1 MMKKIIYGIILAGL
15 LLLMGCHTKTKDI
28 KTSASVQIQGVSE
41 VVLYEDLGFSLKL
54 KAVES
59 VEGNRKIYAVQ
70 MENTTEKSGTAYIR
84 EVVVNGHYAIGED
97 EMFFLNPFEVSQ
109 NLLEELAE
117 VSYTENLQSLESIQ
131 CHLIINDENY
141 NVIEDQIIDMTFD
154 KPLVH
159 AVEYDQIRDA
169 KADTQ
174 VLLENEAVKLTLIE
188 WGKNPDN
195 RSVST
200 IVCVENHSD
209 MTIPAMISGLRING
223 IYFQSSELVN
233 HLGPGQKCYAQTS
246 ILESEIE
253 SAGIMSIQEVEV
265 MILTDESQNTGS
277 VSYAGGEW
285 YPIVLS
291 EKGESD
297 EIRVAGELLDT
308 VEGVEISYLEA
319 DETEWSDG
327 GYYEWKLSV
336 VNGTDEHI
344 RVGLTDVLVDGIPE
358 EQWMENYPDCAV
370 YVADGEVGANA
381 SRYMHI
387 RLSYETYIQRPELSF
402 KFYIRSMAGSS
413 VIGTGINQITLLPEQ

>member
-1 MMKKIIYGIILAGL
+1 
-15 LLLMGCHTKTKDI
+15 
-28 KTSASVQIQGVSE
+28 
-41 VVLYEDLGFSLKL
+41 
-54 KAVES
+54 
-59 VEGNRKIYAVQ
+59 
-70 MENTTEKSGTAYIR
+70 
-84 EVVVNGHYAIGED
+84 
-97 EMFFLNPFEVSQ
+97 
-109 NLLEELAE
+109 
-117 VSYTENLQSLESIQ
+117 
-131 CHLIINDENY
+131 
-141 NVIEDQIIDMTFD
+141 MTFE
-154 KPLVH
+154 KPLAH

-285 YPIVLS
+285 YPIVLFTLFS
-291 EKGESD
+291 ALITSSACSSKTSKNEKFCIKSM
-297 EIRVAGELLDT
+297 RP
-308 VEGVEISYLEA
+308 ISTRL
-319 DETEWSDG
+319 
-327 GYYEWKLSV
+327 
-336 VNGTDEHI
+336 
-344 RVGLTDVLVDGIPE
+344 VL
-358 EQWMENYPDCAV
+358 
-370 YVADGEVGANA
+370 
-381 SRYMHI
+381 
-387 RLSYETYIQRPELSF
+387 RLI
-402 KFYIRSMAGSS
+402 ISM
-413 VIGTGINQITLLPEQ
+413 I